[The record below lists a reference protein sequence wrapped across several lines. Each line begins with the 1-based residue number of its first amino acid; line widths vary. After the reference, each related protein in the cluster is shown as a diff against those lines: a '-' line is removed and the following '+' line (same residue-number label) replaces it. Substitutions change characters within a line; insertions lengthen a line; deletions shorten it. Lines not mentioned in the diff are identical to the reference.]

1 MKKRI
6 KKNESSFH
14 EVNKPLS
21 LFPNHSIQI
30 FRTFEE
36 QDEYELKEMA
46 KSGGNEILKQL
57 RSCINLSYGMGGYDP
72 KKPSNKTLHKNSKRV
87 T

>member
-1 MKKRI
+1 
-6 KKNESSFH
+6 
-14 EVNKPLS
+14 
-21 LFPNHSIQI
+21 
-30 FRTFEE
+30 
-36 QDEYELKEMA
+36 MA

-57 RSCINLSYGMGGYDP
+57 RSYINLSYGMGGYDP